1 MSPGYKCNY
10 IMKAYDKVV
19 NISRSDALKKVEK
32 NIVIRPVLPLIYDPR
47 LPNVSNVLYRFW
59 KVMIKNP
66 RLKRS
71 FLSHQWFVGKGQQWN
86 TPF

>member
-1 MSPGYKCNY
+1 MDRGYKCNY

-19 NISRSDALKKVEK
+19 NISRSDALKKVKK

-47 LPNVSNVLYRFW
+47 LPNISNILYRFW

-66 RLKRS
+66 ILKKI
-71 FLSHQWFVGKGQQWN
+71 FPEPPQVQVYLL
-86 TPF
+86 